1 MDFCRVLLTKH
12 LKIPVVYFFIQI
24 SWTKAF
30 SRRRF
35 MAETLLSV
43 GVEKLWNLLVRESER
58 FQGVQEQ
65 FNELKTDLNMLR
77 CFLEDAEAKKQ
88 TSAMVRN
95 TVKEI
100 KEIVYD
106 AEDIVEI
113 FLLKEELGKTS
124 SIRNSVQRFSYDIV
138 KRRGL
143 AFDMKAI
150 SKRISKV
157 IRDMLSLGVQQVI
170 VNERYTQSLYKRER
184 EMRQTFSSDNGDH
197 LVGLEKNVEQ
207 LVGYLAEEDSS
218 QVVSITGMGGIG
230 KTTLARQ
237 VFNHE
242 TVKNNFAGLAWV
254 CVSQQFTREYVWQT
268 ILRKLRPEYKVLEMT
283 EDEVQEELVR
293 LLGTQ
298 KTLIVLDDIWREGDW
313 DIIKPMFPQAKGW
326 KVLLTTRNEGVALR
340 AHPKCFTFKP
350 DCLTLEECWKIFRR
364 IAFPRKDTNDL
375 KVDEMEEMGKKMI
388 KRCGGLPLA
397 VKVLGGLLAA
407 QYTLHQWKRI
417 YEHIGSHI
425 VGGTTLNGDNNSLV
439 YYVLSLSFEELP
451 SCLKHCFLYLAHF
464 PEDYLVDVEKLSYY
478 WAAEGI
484 LNAES
489 YERTSIRDVADGYI
503 EELVKRNMVVSERDG
518 RTLRYEKCHL
528 HDMMRE
534 VCLLKANEENFLQII
549 NGTSTANSES
559 SCKSRRLA
567 LHQLDRTFN
576 VEREMNNPKLRSL
589 LVILKDKRTDWMA
602 PDLCFTRLKLMR
614 VLDLSRVQFE
624 GGKLPSSIGNL
635 IHLKYLSLYMAHITH
650 LPSSMR
656 KLKLLLYLNLCVHKR
671 YSIYMPNFLKEMREL
686 TNLFLPVK
694 IHDKVKMEL
703 GNLVNLETLENFSTE
718 HGSVKDFQGM
728 TRLKVLSILF
738 NGKGCTMETLSSSLS
753 ELKHLENLTIYD
765 DYKLYAPTNDEGF
778 FLDCKNLKQLK
789 LSIYMRRLP
798 DAQRFPSHL
807 TSITLSG
814 CCLEEDPMPIL
825 EKLLHLY
832 DVSLLNKS
840 FCGSRMVCSAGGF
853 PQLKKLILSTLYEW
867 HEWIVKEGS
876 MQLLH
881 SLTILN
887 CRKLT
892 ELPDGLRFITSLE
905 ELDMNTHTLE
915 FWKKLSRGGEEYY
928 KIQHIPRLN
937 IV

>member
-1 MDFCRVLLTKH
+1 
-12 LKIPVVYFFIQI
+12 
-24 SWTKAF
+24 
-30 SRRRF
+30 
-35 MAETLLSV
+35 TLLSF
-43 GVEKLWNLLVRESER
+43 GVEKLWDLLVRESEQ
-58 FQGVQEQ
+58 FQGVHEQ

-77 CFLEDAEAKKQ
+77 CFLEDADAKKQ
-88 TSAMVRN
+88 TN
-95 TVKEI
+95 QG
-100 KEIVYD
+100 IVYD

-113 FLLKEELGKTS
+113 FLLKEELGMTS
-124 SIRNSVQRFSYDIV
+124 SIRKSVQRFSYVIV

-143 AFDMKAI
+143 AFDMNAI

-157 IRDMLSLGVQQVI
+157 IRDMLSLGVQQ
-170 VNERYTQSLYKRER
+170 
-184 EMRQTFSSDNGDH
+184 
-197 LVGLEKNVEQ
+197 KNVEQ

-218 QVVSITGMGGIG
+218 QVVSIMGMGGIG

-242 TVKNNFAGLAWV
+242 TVKNNFAALAWV
-254 CVSQQFTREYVWQT
+254 CVSQQFTREYVWQM

-283 EDEVQEELVR
+283 EDEVQEELVQ

-298 KTLIVLDDIWREGDW
+298 KTLIVLDDIWREVDW

-340 AHPKCFTFKP
+340 AHPKCFIFKP
-350 DCLTLEECWKIFRR
+350 DCPTFEECWKIFRR

-397 VKVLGGLLAA
+397 VKVLGGF
-407 QYTLHQWKRI
+407 
-417 YEHIGSHI
+417 
-425 VGGTTLNGDNNSLV
+425 LV

-464 PEDYLVDVEKLSYY
+464 LEDYLVDVEKLSYY

-484 LNAES
+484 LNPES
-489 YERTSIRDVADGYI
+489 YERTSIRDVVDGYI
-503 EELVKRNMVVSERDG
+503 EEL
-518 RTLRYEKCHL
+518 
-528 HDMMRE
+528 
-534 VCLLKANEENFLQII
+534 EENFLQII
-549 NGTSTANSES
+549 NGTSTVNSKS
-559 SCKSRRLA
+559 SCKSCRLA
-567 LHQLDRTFN
+567 VHQLDKTFN
-576 VEREMNNPKLRSL
+576 VEREMNNRKLIYL

-602 PDLCFTRLKLMR
+602 PHLCFTRLKLMR

-656 KLKLLLYLNLCVHKR
+656 KLKLLLYLNLCVHER
-671 YSIYMPNFLKEMREL
+671 CSIYMPNFLKEMREL
-686 TNLFLPVK
+686 TNLFLPLM
-694 IHDKVKMEL
+694 IRDKVKMEF

-718 HGSVKDFQGM
+718 HGNVKDFQGM
-728 TRLKVLSILF
+728 TRLKVLSISF
-738 NGKGCTMETLSSSLS
+738 NSKGCTMETLSSSLS

-789 LSIYMRRLP
+789 LSIYMPRLP
-798 DAQRFPSHL
+798 DVQRFPSHL

-840 FCGSRMVCSAGGF
+840 FFGSRMVCSVGGF
-853 PQLKKLILSTLYEW
+853 PQLKKLILSTLYEL

-928 KIQHIPRLN
+928 KIQHIPLLN